1 MIEKNTYCVIFAGGK
16 GRRLW
21 PCSREVFPKQFID
34 FFGTGRTQ
42 LQQTYDR
49 FRKLLPSDHIYINT
63 GERYIDIVHE
73 QLPDVAD
80 ENILAEPVHRN
91 TAPGAMWA
99 AWRISR
105 INPDANVIVTPSDQT
120 VQDEEAFLDY
130 MRRGVEFVE
139 EKNVQL
145 VMGVKP
151 TRPEPGYGYL
161 QMGEMVEK
169 DVYKVQTFAE
179 KPEREFAKMFLES
192 GEFLWNT
199 GLFISGAQQL
209 LATCEVLVPAVTK
222 ERREAAKTYSPEEE
236 KAFIK
241 ENYPLLPNMSLDYCL
256 LEKTAGVAVMECD
269 FGWAD
274 LGTWHSIYEAR
285 QKSADDNVLVNT
297 EALMENA
304 HGNVIKLPEGRMAII
319 NGLDGFIVAEQGNV
333 LLICKKEDSSALI
346 KKYLNEMQIR
356 KGDEF
361 V

>member
-179 KPEREFAKMFLES
+179 KPEREFARMFLERRVS
-192 GEFLWNT
+192 VEHRTIHLRRPAAAGHVRSACPGSDKRAQGSRKDVFT
-199 GLFISGAQQL
+199 GGRESVYKRELPP
-209 LATCEVLVPAVTK
+209 PA
-222 ERREAAKTYSPEEE
+222 
-236 KAFIK
+236 
-241 ENYPLLPNMSLDYCL
+241 
-256 LEKTAGVAVMECD
+256 
-269 FGWAD
+269 
-274 LGTWHSIYEAR
+274 
-285 QKSADDNVLVNT
+285 
-297 EALMENA
+297 
-304 HGNVIKLPEGRMAII
+304 
-319 NGLDGFIVAEQGNV
+319 
-333 LLICKKEDSSALI
+333 
-346 KKYLNEMQIR
+346 
-356 KGDEF
+356 
-361 V
+361 